1 MNIIYI
7 IIFWLSIIGY
17 WLNFKYTY
25 KVKDELILGLTFI
38 CLSLVLFVL
47 GLLNILK
54 IGSILLL
61 GLGIFELILQLKNNR
76 KKILEDIKNPNY
88 NIIIVASML
97 IYVTIVFSN
106 FHLVHY
112 DNFTHWGL
120 IVKNMILYDKLPNFE
135 NASIIF
141 QGYQPGSACFIY
153 YFTNFF
159 GLNEGMMIVAQNY
172 LLIAFCSSI
181 MLYTNRGK
189 NILLTIL
196 SVFTIIFVSIANIY
210 PHDLLVDTL
219 LTTIFVYV
227 FVLLKE
233 YSKDMKKLF
242 YILLIVSIYLCL
254 IKNTGYVLVFII
266 CCLYLFIGIK
276 NKKFKEGLIGSII
289 IGISS
294 LILLYIWTAHVKY
307 VYGNVALYSHHAL
320 TKDNIL
326 LHLRTLGF
334 DGIIKFLK
342 IYCAAFIDLKNNVSS
357 LIMLILNII
366 CISFFFI
373 YKNKKEKKYI
383 INSLLIIDSIYII
396 YYIFLGIMYICS
408 MEIDG
413 LFVLAGFSRYLLT
426 ITISLVVAIIIL
438 FMDKCYNKNKKY
450 LNLIYAF
457 IIVFSMGFYMIKYK
471 EYNLNQFKL
480 FIGKTSYDNSYLKTL
495 DDIITPEFNN
505 MSGNETYYL
514 YAPSYKNTW
523 GLVMYATRYKTN
535 HQTVKTCLDVDSI
548 VDYKD
553 DSLLIL
559 LEEDQKIKKFIDKN
573 NFCEVSDRIFSK
585 CKEEKDEN

>member
-7 IIFWLSIIGY
+7 IIFWLSIIGF
-17 WLNFKYTY
+17 WLYFKYNY
-25 KVKDELILGLTFI
+25 KIKDELILGLIFI
-38 CLSLVLFVL
+38 FLSLILFIF

-54 IGSILLL
+54 VGSIFLL
-61 GLGIFELILQLKNNR
+61 GLGIFLLILQIKNNR
-76 KKILEDIKNPNY
+76 KKISEDIKKTNY
-88 NIIIVASML
+88 NIVIIIAML
-97 IYVTIVFSN
+97 IYVTIVFSD
-106 FHLVHY
+106 FHLIHY

-153 YFTNFF
+153 YFANFF

-172 LLIAFCSSI
+172 LLIAFCSSLLI
-181 MLYTNRGK
+181 YTNKGK

-196 SVFTIIFVSIANIY
+196 SIFTIIFVNISNIY

-219 LTTIFVYV
+219 LTTILIYA
-227 FVLLKE
+227 FVLIKE
-233 YSKDMKKLF
+233 YSKDMQKLF
-242 YILLIVSIYLCL
+242 YILFIVAMYQKKK
-254 IKNTGYVLVFII
+254 KNTGYVLVFII

-276 NKKFKEGLIGSII
+276 NKKFKEGLLGAFI

-294 LILLYIWTAHVKY
+294 LVLLYIWMAHVKY

-334 DGIIKFLK
+334 EGIIKFLK
-342 IYCAAFIDLKNNVSS
+342 MYCGTFINLKNNISS

-366 CISFFFI
+366 CVSFIFF
-373 YKNKKEKKYI
+373 YKNKKTKKYI
-383 INSLLIIDSIYII
+383 INSLLVIDCIYII
-396 YYIFLGIMYICS
+396 YYIFLGLMYICS
-408 MEIDG
+408 MEIDA

-438 FMDKCYNKNKKY
+438 FMDKCYCKNRKY
-450 LNLIYAF
+450 LNLIYV
-457 IIVFSMGFYMIKYK
+457 ILIVLLMGFYMIKYK
-471 EYNLNQFKL
+471 EYTLEHFKL
-480 FIGKTSYDNSYLKTL
+480 FIGKTSYDNSFLETL
-495 DDIITPEFNN
+495 DDIITPEYNN
-505 MSGNETYYL
+505 MGGNETYYL
-514 YAPSYKNTW
+514 YAPSYKNNW

-548 VDYKD
+548 IDYED
-553 DSLLIL
+553 SSLLIL
-559 LEEDQKIKKFIDKN
+559 LEEDDEIKEFIEEND
-573 NFCEVSDRIFSK
+573 FCEVSDRIFSK
-585 CKEEKDEN
+585 CKEAKDEN